1 NKSRETLSNTQT
13 FQRKLFGEADTHTIR
28 NRAIIINYSLIF
40 FVKSFVHS
48 ALSTFFVKRF
58 VNLLFASVNLR
69 NFAANSI
76 LNN

>member
-1 NKSRETLSNTQT
+1 MFICASHFRAFNNKYKLQFIEETEMSL
-13 FQRKLFGEADTHTIR
+13 
-28 NRAIIINYSLIF
+28 NYSLIF